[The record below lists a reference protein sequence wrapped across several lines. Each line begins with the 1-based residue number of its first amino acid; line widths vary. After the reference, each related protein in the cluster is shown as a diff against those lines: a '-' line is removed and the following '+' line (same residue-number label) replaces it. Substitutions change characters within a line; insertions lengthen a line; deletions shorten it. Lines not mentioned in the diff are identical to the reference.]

1 MAKPE
6 HEEGADNFDNVS
18 QVIEALERECGISPD
33 VSSKTI
39 LIKHTLVDPQTSMVT
54 HLELLIS
61 QRTALRG
68 WCLENTRITE
78 IHTLKGKIVYRT

>member
-6 HEEGADNFDNVS
+6 HEEGADNSDNVS
-18 QVIEALERECGISPD
+18 QVIEALEMECRISPD

-39 LIKHTLVDPQTSMVT
+39 LIKYTLVDPQTSTVS

-61 QRTALRG
+61 QRTALRRR
-68 WCLENTRITE
+68 CLENTRITE
-78 IHTLKGKIVYRT
+78 IHTLKGKIVYRL

>member
-6 HEEGADNFDNVS
+6 HEEGADNSDNVS
-18 QVIEALERECGISPD
+18 QVIEALEMECRISPY

-39 LIKHTLVDPQTSMVT
+39 LIKYTLVDPQTSTVS

-61 QRTALRG
+61 QRTALRRR
-68 WCLENTRITE
+68 CLENTRITE
-78 IHTLKGKIVYRT
+78 IHTLKGKIVYRL